1 MLSCFV
7 EAVRNP
13 FDDVAHLQLDLDLA
27 LHRLQRPLRV
37 KSAHLQEGPGLSG
50 ESLGDPGDVAATRR
64 VLQLQC
70 EQQARARDH
79 RAEAGAAE
87 RKVAL
92 QLQSDG
98 TGDGNGDGG
107 GEDAEEGLQLFSRS
121 YNLWQSFKKKV
132 SSRFN

>member
-37 KSAHLQEGPGLSG
+37 KSAHLQEGPGLPG
-50 ESLGDPGDVAATRR
+50 ESLGDPSDVAATRR

-79 RAEAGAAE
+79 RAEADAAE

-98 TGDGNGDGG
+98 TGDGG

-132 SSRFN
+132 SSRFK